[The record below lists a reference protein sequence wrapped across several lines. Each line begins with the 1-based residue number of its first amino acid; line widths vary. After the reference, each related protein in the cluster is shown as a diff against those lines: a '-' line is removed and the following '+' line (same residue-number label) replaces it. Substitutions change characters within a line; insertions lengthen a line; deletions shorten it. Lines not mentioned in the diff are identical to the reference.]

1 MRDIQ
6 TNIVSTNR
14 FRVKNCLYVFESTS
28 CTQTDLVENYK
39 LFITNIVNIFLQG
52 GFRSSTPEA
61 ATTTVM
67 VAVCRQNVLRRRHL
81 AVLVV
86 VSVVLLMSLWVQ
98 IPLVVEQ
105 QVGRLDVGSIAVTT
119 TMGEFLT
126 LCLCSL
132 CLFSFS
138 TCLCSSFL
146 LLLLSVLLQSVFLS
160 VLVLSILL
168 FLFSPHEKI
177 NKSETE

>member
-1 MRDIQ
+1 M
-6 TNIVSTNR
+6 
-14 FRVKNCLYVFESTS
+14 KNCLYAFESTL

-39 LFITNIVNIFLQG
+39 LFITNNVHIFLQG

-61 ATTTVM
+61 ATTTMM
-67 VAVCRQNVLRRRHL
+67 VAACRQNVLRRRHL

-132 CLFSFS
+132 LSFQFLCLSLFFLFAAAS
-138 TCLCSSFL
+138 LCSSSIRVSLCSRSFHTPL
-146 LLLLSVLLQSVFLS
+146 F
-160 VLVLSILL
+160 VLS
-168 FLFSPHEKI
+168 
-177 NKSETE
+177 T